1 MYEVNIRKSTKD
13 WLSFIEMISITDLN
27 KKLKN
32 GNYDI
37 EFYDYEL
44 EII

>member
-1 MYEVNIRKSTKD
+1 MKCTVTVISREVYNAKKLRT
-13 WLSFIEMISITDLN
+13 LN

-37 EFYDYEL
+37 ELYDYEL